1 MFSDPT
7 FWVGLAFVIFIA
19 IIFYYKVPGL
29 ITGALDQ
36 RAEKIS
42 AELDEARRLR
52 EEAQAL
58 LANYERK
65 HRDAMKEAD
74 EMVAH
79 AQKEAERESQAAA
92 ERLERSIAAREQQ
105 ALDKIALAEAQ
116 AEKEVRDA
124 AVDVAVSAAR
134 QVIAEHVGGDQGNAL
149 IDQSIKDLRRHLN

>member
-1 MFSDPT
+1 MFTDPT

-19 IIFYYKVPGL
+19 IIFYYKVPGM
-29 ITGALDQ
+29 ITGALDK

-42 AELDEARRLR
+42 DELDEARRLR

-79 AQKEAERESQAAA
+79 AQKEAERESEAAA
-92 ERLERSIAAREQQ
+92 ARLERSIAAREQQ

-124 AVDVAVSAAR
+124 AVDVAVEAAR
-134 QVIAEHVGGDQGNAL
+134 QVIAQHVSGDQGSVL
-149 IDQSIKDLRRHLN
+149 IDNSIKDLRRHLN

>member
-1 MFSDPT
+1 MFTDPT

-19 IIFYYKVPGL
+19 VVFYYKVPGM
-29 ITGALDQ
+29 ITGVLDQ

-79 AQKEAERESQAAA
+79 AQTEAERESEAAA
-92 ERLERSIAAREQQ
+92 ARLERSIAARERQ

-116 AEKEVRDA
+116 AEKEVRDT
-124 AVDVAVSAAR
+124 AVDVAVEAAR
-134 QVIAEHVGGDQGNAL
+134 QVIAQHVSGDQGNAL
-149 IDQSIKDLRRHLN
+149 IDSSIKDLRRHLN

>member
-1 MFSDPT
+1 MLLDPT
-7 FWVGLAFVIFIA
+7 FWVALAFVIFVA
-19 IIFYYKVPGL
+19 IIIYYKVPGL
-29 ITGALDQ
+29 ITGALDK

-65 HRDAMKEAD
+65 HRDAMSEAD

-79 AQKEAERESQAAA
+79 AQKEAERETAAA
-92 ERLERSIAAREQQ
+92 AARLERSIAAREQQ
-105 ALDKIALAEAQ
+105 ALEKIALAEAQ

-124 AVDVAVSAAR
+124 AVDVAVDAAR
-134 QVIAEHVGGDQGNAL
+134 AVIAQHVGGDQGSTL
-149 IDQSIKDLRRHLN
+149 IDRSIKDLRRHLN

>member
-1 MFSDPT
+1 MFTDPT
-7 FWVGLAFVIFIA
+7 FWVGLAFVIFVA
-19 IIFYYKVPGL
+19 IIFYYKVPGM

-36 RAEKIS
+36 RADKIS

-79 AQKEAERESQAAA
+79 AQKEAERESEAAA
-92 ERLERSIAAREQQ
+92 ARLERSIAAREQQ

-124 AVDVAVSAAR
+124 AIDVAVDAAR
-134 QVIAEHVGGDQGNAL
+134 QVIAEHVSGDQGSAL
-149 IDQSIKDLRRHLN
+149 IDNSIKDLRRHLN

>member
-1 MFSDPT
+1 MFTDPT

-19 IIFYYKVPGL
+19 IIFYYKVPGM

-79 AQKEAERESQAAA
+79 AQKEAERESEAAA
-92 ERLERSIAAREQQ
+92 ARLERSIAAREQQ

-124 AVDVAVSAAR
+124 AVDVAVEAAR
-134 QVIAEHVGGDQGNAL
+134 QVIAQHVGGDQGSAL
-149 IDQSIKDLRRHLN
+149 IDNSIKDLRRHLN